1 MNICNVE
8 EAAREL
14 TKGNMVILMDDEDR
28 ENEGDLVCAAEKI
41 TPEKINF
48 MAMQGRGLICLA
60 LTTDKADSLD
70 LKPMVEKNR
79 ARFSTAFTVSIEAR
93 VGVTT
98 GISAADRAKTILT
111 AIDNDATSE
120 DLVSPGHV
128 FPLRAKNGGVL
139 VRAGQTEGSVDLSR
153 IAGLSPSAVICEIM
167 NDDGTM
173 ARMPD
178 LEKFAAKHKMKI
190 LTIKNIINYRMKQES
205 LVDRVVETNLPTD
218 YGLFK
223 VIGFKNSINKDM
235 LVALVMG
242 DIKADKETLVRV
254 HSQCLTGDVFHS
266 HRCDCGEQLDAAL
279 KAIGKVGHGVLVYLF
294 QEGRGIGLINK
305 LKAYALQDE
314 GHDTVEANEKLGFS
328 ADLRDY
334 GLGAQVLA
342 NLGVGKIRLLTNNPK
357 KIVGL
362 EGYGLHISE
371 RVPLQ
376 INPKSQNLRYL
387 KTKKMKMGHL
397 YEIISEGE

>member
-1 MNICNVE
+1 MKFCKVE
-8 EAAREL
+8 EAAKEL
-14 TKGNMVILMDDEDR
+14 KKGKMVILMDDEDR
-28 ENEGDLVCAAEKI
+28 ENEGDLICAAEAV
-41 TPEKINF
+41 TPEIVNF
-48 MAMQGRGLICLA
+48 MAREGRGLICLA
-60 LTTDKADSLD
+60 LTSEKADSLD
-70 LKPMVEKNR
+70 LKPMVEKNN

-111 AIDNDATSE
+111 AIDKDAKAE

-128 FPLRAKNGGVL
+128 FPLRAKDGGVL
-139 VRAGQTEGSVDLSR
+139 VRTGQTEGSVDLAR
-153 IAGLSPSAVICEIM
+153 IAGMSPSAVICEIM

-173 ARMPD
+173 SRLPD
-178 LEKFAAKHKMKI
+178 LEKFAAKHDMKI
-190 LTIKNIINYRMKQES
+190 LTVKDIINYRMRRES
-205 LVDRVVETNLPTD
+205 LVERVVETNLPTD

-223 VIGFKNSINKDM
+223 VIGFKNSINTDTI
-235 LVALVMG
+235 VALTMG
-242 DIKADKETLVRV
+242 DITPDRETLVRV

-279 KAIGKVGHGVLVYLF
+279 KTIAEEGNGVLVYLF
-294 QEGRGIGLINK
+294 QEGRGIGIINK

-342 NLGVGKIRLLTNNPK
+342 NIGVGSIRLLTNNPK

-362 EGYGLHISE
+362 EGYGLHVSE
-371 RVPLQ
+371 RVPLM
-376 INPKSQNLRYL
+376 INPTSHNLTYL
-387 KTKKMKMGHL
+387 KTKKMKLGHL
-397 YEIISEGE
+397 YEIASEGE